1 MDFNN
6 LLYEVKDNRG
16 TNIDFSKSYQNIT
29 AQ

>member
-1 MDFNN
+1 

>member
-1 MDFNN
+1 
-6 LLYEVKDNRG
+6 LYEVKDNRG